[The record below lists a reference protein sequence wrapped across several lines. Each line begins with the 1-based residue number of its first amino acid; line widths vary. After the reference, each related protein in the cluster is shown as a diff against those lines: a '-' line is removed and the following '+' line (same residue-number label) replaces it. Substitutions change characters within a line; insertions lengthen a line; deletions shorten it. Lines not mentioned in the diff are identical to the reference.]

1 MNRTIFF
8 DRDGILN
15 NLVEDASG
23 KLRAPF
29 NLKELEVNYQARDLI
44 NYMRRSFHFTLFTN
58 QPDIGKGR
66 IKQNEFEKIQ
76 REILSVYSE
85 ISSFLICP
93 HTQESLCA
101 CRKPSPKLLIE
112 YADTNNCNLI
122 NSWVIGDRWVD
133 IEAGNSAGC
142 STILLEKQY
151 SWNATSDGSRP
162 ADTLQPTIVIGNFN
176 DLKNYYRQIE
186 RNKS

>member
-15 NLVEDASG
+15 NLVEDESG

-29 NLKELEVNYQARDLI
+29 NLKELEVNHQARDLI
-44 NYMRRSFHFTLFTN
+44 DFMRRSFYFTLFTN

-76 REILSVYSE
+76 HEILSVYSE

-93 HTQESLCA
+93 HAQESLCA

-112 YADTNNCNLI
+112 YAAAHNCNLV

-133 IEAGNSAGC
+133 IAAGNSAGC
-142 STILLEKQY
+142 STILLEKHY
-151 SWNATSDGSRP
+151 SWNATSDGSLP
-162 ADTLQPTIVIGNFN
+162 DDSLQPTIIIGNFN
-176 DLKNYYRQIE
+176 NLKKYYRQIE
-186 RNKS
+186 QHKI